1 MQTLKI
7 GQNIRL
13 DVRRNEE
20 KKIEGEERERDKDA
34 PSCNWESATETAV
47 GQYNEPNWRE
57 IEFTQSSQQ
66 AKGERG
72 RQ

>member
-20 KKIEGEERERDKDA
+20 KKIEGERDKDA

-66 AKGERG
+66 AKGGEGGDR
-72 RQ
+72 